1 VTEQLAAKPAAI
13 TLLTD
18 YGLDDEFA
26 GVCRGVIKRIAPA
39 ADVIDITHG
48 IGPQQVLRGA
58 LVLAETLPYMPNG
71 VHVAVVDPEVGG
83 PRRPL
88 ALRGGDGR
96 LYVGP
101 DNGVLLLA
109 AERLGGVLEAVEIT
123 NRQFMLEPVSPTFH
137 GRDVFAPAAAH
148 LALGLALSEFGPS
161 VDPRELIRLELPPPR
176 VEKGRIQATI
186 LRVDRFGNIR
196 LNVAGGDLEHAGIA
210 LRSHVEVEVASRRYS
225 AVVAR
230 VFADVRPGELV
241 LYEDSSR
248 SLALAVNLGSA
259 ARLLA
264 TMEGQEVTLVGEA
277 E

>member
-1 VTEQLAAKPAAI
+1 M
-13 TLLTD
+13 
-18 YGLDDEFA
+18 
-26 GVCRGVIKRIAPA
+26 IKRIAPD

-48 IGPQQVLRGA
+48 IGPQQVLRAA

-71 VHVAVVDPEVGG
+71 VHLAVVDPEVGG

-101 DNGVLLLA
+101 DNGVLLIA
-109 AERLGGVLEAVEIT
+109 AERLGGVREAVEIAD
-123 NRQFMLEPVSPTFH
+123 RRFMLEPVSPTFH

-148 LALGLALSEFGPS
+148 LALGTALSELGPPL
-161 VDPRELIRLELPPPR
+161 DTGELVRLELPRPR
-176 VEKGRIQATI
+176 VEKGRIQATV

-196 LNVAGGDLEHAGIA
+196 LNVAGEDLERAGIA

-230 VFADVRPGELV
+230 VFADVQPGQIV

-264 TMEGQEVTLVGEA
+264 TMEGQEVTLLGEA